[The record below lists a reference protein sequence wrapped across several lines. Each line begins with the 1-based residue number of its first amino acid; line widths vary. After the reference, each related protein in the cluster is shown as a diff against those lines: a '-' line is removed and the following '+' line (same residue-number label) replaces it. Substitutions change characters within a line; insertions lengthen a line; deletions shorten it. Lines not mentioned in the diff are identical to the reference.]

1 MSNKINT
8 PKVFGFEVEGLDQI
22 KEKVMDRLT
31 KGTIQKLDDLK
42 FNGEHP
48 NGIYEGYTQ
57 TGYFENYPKVGKC
70 FSLGS
75 LITSTVTKILELE
88 DNYVFFNTLNSTYK
102 LTILDENS

>member
-48 NGIYEGYTQ
+48 NGINKGYTR
-57 TGYFENYPKVGKC
+57 TGYFENYPTVGQC

-75 LITSTVTKILELE
+75 LITSTVYNILNME
-88 DNYVFFNTLNSTYK
+88 DDYIIFNTLNSTYK
-102 LTILDENS
+102 LTILE